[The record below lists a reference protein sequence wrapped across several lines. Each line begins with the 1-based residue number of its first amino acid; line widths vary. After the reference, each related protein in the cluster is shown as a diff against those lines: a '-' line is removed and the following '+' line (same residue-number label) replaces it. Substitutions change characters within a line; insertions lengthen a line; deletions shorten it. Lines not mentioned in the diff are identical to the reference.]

1 MNKRSYRNIFISILI
16 LVTLFLTFFLCA
28 CADFSFQET
37 SQTYDNDVREVGL
50 VDKIAYLFPA
60 IKDEL
65 VIDAIP
71 ALGGD
76 SFLVLNQG
84 KAMLIDA
91 GLDSSYPEIN
101 ATLRSYRIDKIDVL
115 IITHPHNDHIGGMLE
130 IVRDYDIEHVY
141 MIDYKH
147 DSDNY
152 YSLMDIIQEKNLDIT
167 YAKKGLTFD
176 FADASCLVLNPQA
189 EFLKDVNN
197 NSLVFKMTYGEKTF
211 LFTGDME
218 KKAEKK
224 LLALPYDLK
233 SDFIKIGHHG
243 VDDASSKKFLAA
255 VDPEFAVI
263 SSKKN
268 HSYEK
273 ILNRLLDKGT
283 KVYITLD
290 GYHIKFTC
298 KDNKIIVSSYES
310 FTY

>member
-1 MNKRSYRNIFISILI
+1 MANNKDIFAPPSDEELDMFAPPSKKELDMFAPPTDGELVEEEPSYEL
-16 LVTLFLTFFLCA
+16 
-28 CADFSFQET
+28 EEEP
-37 SQTYDNDVREVGL
+37 SQTE
-50 VDKIAYLFPA
+50 
-60 IKDEL
+60 
-65 VIDAIP
+65 
-71 ALGGD
+71 ALLRGG
-76 SFLVLNQG
+76 VQ
-84 KAMLIDA
+84 
-91 GLDSSYPEIN
+91 
-101 ATLRSYRIDKIDVL
+101 
-115 IITHPHNDHIGGMLE
+115 
-130 IVRDYDIEHVY
+130 
-141 MIDYKH
+141 
-147 DSDNY
+147 
-152 YSLMDIIQEKNLDIT
+152 
-167 YAKKGLTFD
+167 GLTFD